1 MPAQA
6 EESMPDENAAREPV
20 GNVVLDGPVR
30 ALTIDRTADR
40 FEIRDGDDL
49 AILTFRVKGSALSIL
64 HTEVPSSLRGQ
75 GLGEALAEAALDD
88 AGKRG
93 MTVKPYCPFVARY
106 IEQHP
111 EYRTLVDPTFT
122 PTPTG
127 ADDAT
132 RE

>member
-1 MPAQA
+1 
-6 EESMPDENAAREPV
+6 MPDENAARDTV
-20 GNVVLDGPVR
+20 GDVVLDGPVR
-30 ALTIDRTADR
+30 ALAIVRTADR
-40 FEIRDGDDL
+40 FEIRDGEDV
-49 AILTFRVKGSALSIL
+49 AFLTFRGRGSAMSIL
-64 HTEVPSSLRGQ
+64 HTEVPPSLRGQ

-106 IEQHP
+106 IEHHP
-111 EYRTLVDPTFT
+111 EYRALVDPAFS
-122 PTPTG
+122 PAPAG